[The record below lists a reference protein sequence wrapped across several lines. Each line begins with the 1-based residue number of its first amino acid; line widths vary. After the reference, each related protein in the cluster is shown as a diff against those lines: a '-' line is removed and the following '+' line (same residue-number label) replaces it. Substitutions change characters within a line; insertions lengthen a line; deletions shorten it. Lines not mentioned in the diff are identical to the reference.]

1 MSDQNQY
8 CIFFFMEGIL
18 DNIDLFRFVSPS
30 TNRELQEID
39 KENSFNPFHLSFSSR
54 FIIFLMCIVGSLFF
68 FVLVC
73 YAFTYI

>member
-1 MSDQNQY
+1 
-8 CIFFFMEGIL
+8 MEGIL

-30 TNRELQEID
+30 TGQELQEID

-68 FVLVC
+68 FILVC
-73 YAFTYI
+73 NVFTYI